1 MPSSIA
7 EKEPVLDY
15 SNWADWSEY
24 WQDHLA
30 ALDLWQYT
38 SPDMEAL
45 LPPPNSAAN
54 REIIKQGNENFT
66 KLRQHVSKECRKLLR
81 GQTTLRN
88 VWIALRTGCDRGTVI
103 PLIAK
108 VEAFHTNKWE
118 AKDTISSY
126 TSRLRDLFL
135 SLENTTQEINRDLG
149 VHILIDRLPDC
160 YKSEGQAAKQQNL
173 SFVATTAYLLA
184 NIKDNST
191 AGDNTSGQALV
202 LRDRQPRRNA
212 GNQPRDREQ
221 FRRKH
226 NHSGRRPTGRI
237 SRPRDITCN
246 WCKRRGHKER
256 ECRSKQRQ
264 IDSGEARVNRG
275 TAYIASSNPAPPR
288 MYPSQFHTLQ
298 YPQYTPIATPSGP
311 ILALPWHGTPQANL
325 ASSTTPQNQIQYHN
339 PNTND
344 NPSSESAHLLL
355 ARASYVNNKDQAK
368 DVYSWILD
376 SGASWHF
383 ANDVLDLKSY
393 KRFLKP
399 KEVYLGDNT
408 VVYAEGQGTQLLQIG
423 PYILDLSVWFV
434 PDLAENLLSTRLLD
448 QAGYSLLIE
457 NDIVQ
462 IRKRGMPNS
471 DWHRLADALS
481 GDLYRV
487 HINRKSMI
495 DSPRA
500 LRTKD
505 FSTLR
510 MWHNRLGHRDFRAV
524 GTMMNLSVPRNLP
537 VCAACQQGKMK
548 ASPHPRILERASKPF
563 ELVHADHVPLDGISF
578 GGSKYM
584 LIIMDDFTRYGWV
597 YFSHLKDAV
606 TVAPLIKAFITLILT
621 QFDIVIKRWR
631 TDGGTG
637 EFLNSLIAEVY
648 QTFGMIQ
655 QPSTPHVK
663 QQNGAIERRV
673 QTIKNM
679 ERTMRAGA
687 GVLDDYRFQAE
698 ALATAVLLTNIQS
711 SSTLDDLSPHFLLFH
726 KQPPLDFL
734 KPWGCLAYVNLRK
747 EQRTGADPHC
757 QPAMLVG
764 YITGSTSVYKFL
776 DLMTLKTS
784 NHSEVRFDE
793 ELFPGPWIK
802 RPANFKPSIAQR
814 KNPPGSAVDTR
825 IGQAVPRSLPPSI
838 PQNSLSVP
846 LSSMSPFW
854 MQASPPAADQI
865 PSQSS
870 PSPQL
875 QALTMSVSQPVYNA
889 RGNIVF
895 GTCANIHKLD
905 STKELVEAAAIAQG
919 MESLSCPP
927 RQSKDVRTD
936 HNGDPL
942 SYTDALKQDPI
953 NWPPAIQEE
962 LKSHEENGTWVIQ
975 ETSQMPHGCKPIPGK
990 WVFKHKALPDGGTRF
1005 KARLVIR
1012 GFLQRYGIDF
1022 METFA
1027 PTASLAAFRLLVA
1040 ISVFNGWSLRNL
1052 DIITAFLNG
1061 DVDTEIYMGVPEG
1074 MDLDPKKF
1082 VLKLRRSLYGL
1093 KQAPRIWWERM
1104 RNFLLK
1110 SGFHCCQAEPAIFVR
1125 NDNNGFVILLLF
1137 VDDILLTGTDQGIEA
1152 FVKECSREFKTR
1164 DLGTPKLFLGI
1175 QIERNKGKVVIHQRN
1190 YIRRLLERFN
1200 APETPVATPL
1210 DPKQPLVE
1218 APEMELLNEENALHY
1233 RAAVG
1238 ALMYL
1243 MICTRPDLA
1252 FTLSRL
1258 SKFSSRPGTMHAA
1271 AVKRVLRYLVG
1282 TEDLGISYIIP
1293 DPSASPLLYGYSDSD
1308 FAADLNNRRS
1318 TSGFVFLLNG
1328 GPISWKSKQQSLI
1341 TSSTHD
1347 AEYVGLANA
1356 SYEIAWLRKI
1366 MLAILPDYTEFKMPA
1381 NTLYCDNQG
1390 AIATTGQPTYAVSGR
1405 SKHIDIRFHI
1415 IRDAAANGLVRLEY
1429 VRTSEMT
1436 ADILTKALPKEPHL
1450 RHVKGLGMDRAPKG
1464 L

>member
-1 MPSSIA
+1 MGG
-7 EKEPVLDY
+7 ER
-15 SNWADWSEY
+15 
-24 WQDHLA
+24 H
-30 ALDLWQYT
+30 
-38 SPDMEAL
+38 
-45 LPPPNSAAN
+45 
-54 REIIKQGNENFT
+54 
-66 KLRQHVSKECRKLLR
+66 
-81 GQTTLRN
+81 
-88 VWIALRTGCDRGTVI
+88 
-103 PLIAK
+103 
-108 VEAFHTNKWE
+108 
-118 AKDTISSY
+118 ISSY
-126 TSRLRDLFL
+126 TSRLRDLYL
-135 SLENTTQEINRDLG
+135 SLENTTQQINRDFA

-160 YKSEGQAAKQQNL
+160 YKSEGQAAKQHNVP
-173 SFVATTAYLLA
+173 FVATAAYLLA

-191 AGDNTSGQALV
+191 AGDNNSGQALV
-202 LRDRQPRRNA
+202 LRDRQPYRNA
-212 GNQPRDREQ
+212 GNQRRDREQ
-221 FRRKH
+221 SRRKPNRGGH
-226 NHSGRRPTGRI
+226 QSTNRI
-237 SRPRDITCN
+237 SRPGDITCN

-256 ECRSKQRQ
+256 DCRTKQRQ
-264 IDSGEARVNRG
+264 IGSGEARIGKSG
-275 TAYIASSNPAPPR
+275 TAYIANPNPARPQT
-288 MYPSQFHTLQ
+288 YPSQFPHMMALQ
-298 YPQYTPIATPSGP
+298 YPQYTPVASPAGP
-311 ILALPWHGTPQANL
+311 VLALPWHGTTQANL
-325 ASSTTPQNQIQYHN
+325 ASTTTPQTQIQYHN
-339 PNTND
+339 PN
-344 NPSSESAHLLL
+344 PSPNANSSSDSRHLLL
-355 ARASYVNNKDQAK
+355 ARASYVNNKDQNK
-368 DVYSWILD
+368 DIYSWILD
-376 SGASWHF
+376 SGASQHF
-383 ANDVLDLKSY
+383 ANDVQDLKYY

-434 PDLAENLLSTRLLD
+434 PDLVENLLSTRLLD

-462 IRKRGMPNS
+462 IRKRGLPNS
-471 DWHRLADALS
+471 KWHRLADALS

-487 HINRKSMI
+487 HINRKSTI

-500 LRTKD
+500 LRTREY
-505 FSTLR
+505 STLR

-524 GTMMNLSVPRNLP
+524 GAMLNLSVPRNLP

-548 ASPHPRILERASKPF
+548 ASPHPRVLERASKPF

-584 LIIMDDFTRYGWV
+584 LIIMDDFTRYVWV
-597 YFSHLKDAV
+597 YFSYLKDAV
-606 TVAPLIKAFITLILT
+606 TVAPLIRAFITLILT
-621 QFDIVIKRWR
+621 QFNIVIKRWR

-637 EFLNSLIAEVY
+637 EFLNGLIAAVY
-648 QTFGMIQ
+648 QEFGMIHQ
-655 QPSTPHVK
+655 FSTPHVK
-663 QQNGAIERRV
+663 QQNGAIERRI
-673 QTIKNM
+673 QTVKNM
-679 ERTMRAGA
+679 ERSMRAGA

-726 KQPPLDFL
+726 KQPSLDFL

-747 EQRTGADPHC
+747 EQRSGADPHC

-764 YITGSTSVYKFL
+764 YITGSASVYKFL
-776 DLMTLKTS
+776 DVMTLKTS

-802 RPANFKPSIAQR
+802 RPANFKPSLAQR

-825 IGQAVPRSLPPSI
+825 LGQAVPRSLPPSI
-838 PQNSLSVP
+838 PPNSLSVP

-854 MQASPPAADQI
+854 MQASPPAADQT
-865 PSQSS
+865 PNHSQSS
-870 PSPQL
+870 HTPQL
-875 QALTMSVSQPVYNA
+875 QALTMSVSRPVYNE

-905 STKELVEAAAIAQG
+905 STKELVEAAEIVQG
-919 MESLSCPP
+919 LESLSCPP
-927 RQSKDVRTD
+927 WQSKDVRTD

-953 NWPPAIQEE
+953 NWPPSIQAE
-962 LKSHEENGTWVIQ
+962 LKSHEENGTWVVQ
-975 ETSQMPHGCKPIPGK
+975 EISQMPIGCKPIPGK
-990 WVFKHKALPDGGTRF
+990 WVFKRKALPDGGTRF
-1005 KARLVIR
+1005 KTRLVIR
-1012 GFLQRYGIDF
+1012 GFLQRYGIAF

-1061 DVDTEIYMGVPEG
+1061 NVDTEIYMGVPEG
-1074 MDLDPKKF
+1074 MDIDPKKF

-1110 SGFHCCQAEPAIFVR
+1110 SGFHCCEAEPAIFVR
-1125 NDNNGFVILLLF
+1125 NHNNGFVILLLF

-1175 QIERNKGKVVIHQRN
+1175 QIERTKDKVIIHQRN
-1190 YIRRLLERFN
+1190 YIKRLLERFN
-1200 APETPVATPL
+1200 APEAPVATPL

-1218 APEMELLNEENALHY
+1218 APEMELLNEENALEY
-1233 RAAVG
+1233 RATVG
-1238 ALMYL
+1238 VLMYL

-1252 FTLSRL
+1252 FTISRL
-1258 SKFSSRPGTMHAA
+1258 SKFSSRPGTKHAI

-1282 TEDLGISYIIP
+1282 TQDLGISFVVP
-1293 DPSASPLLYGYSDSD
+1293 NLSANPQLYGYSDSD

-1328 GPISWKSKQQSLI
+1328 GPISWKSKQQSLV

-1356 SYEIAWLRKI
+1356 SYEIAWLRRI
-1366 MLAILPDYTEFKMPA
+1366 MLAILPDYTESQMPA

-1390 AIATTGQPTYAVSGR
+1390 AIATAGQPPYAVSGR
-1405 SKHIDIRFHI
+1405 SKHVDIRFHI

-1429 VRTSEMT
+1429 VRTSDMT
-1436 ADILTKALPKEPHL
+1436 ADILTKALPKELHL
-1450 RHVKGLGMDRAPKG
+1450 RHVKGLGMDRVPKS